1 MTSHENPQLPHAGRA
16 PGPQGYRSPW
26 FAIVREWLR
35 HRAGALVATAI
46 DFGIMIGSVELLHLD
61 PVVSTAVGALGG
73 AIANFLLGRSWIFH
87 RTDAGA
93 PGQMLRYAMVSGASL
108 ALNSLG
114 EYVLAVRLGVAY
126 LPARVIVAT
135 AVGNLWNYPLHKFF
149 VFGKKTTK
157 A

>member
-1 MTSHENPQLPHAGRA
+1 
-16 PGPQGYRSPW
+16 
-26 FAIVREWLR
+26 
-35 HRAGALVATAI
+35 
-46 DFGIMIGSVELLHLD
+46 
-61 PVVSTAVGALGG
+61 
-73 AIANFLLGRSWIFH
+73 
-87 RTDAGA
+87 
-93 PGQMLRYAMVSGASL
+93 MLRYAMVSGASL

>member
-1 MTSHENPQLPHAGRA
+1 
-16 PGPQGYRSPW
+16 
-26 FAIVREWLR
+26 
-35 HRAGALVATAI
+35 
-46 DFGIMIGSVELLHLD
+46 
-61 PVVSTAVGALGG
+61 
-73 AIANFLLGRSWIFH
+73 
-87 RTDAGA
+87 
-93 PGQMLRYAMVSGASL
+93 MLRYAMVSGASL
-108 ALNSLG
+108 ALNSHG